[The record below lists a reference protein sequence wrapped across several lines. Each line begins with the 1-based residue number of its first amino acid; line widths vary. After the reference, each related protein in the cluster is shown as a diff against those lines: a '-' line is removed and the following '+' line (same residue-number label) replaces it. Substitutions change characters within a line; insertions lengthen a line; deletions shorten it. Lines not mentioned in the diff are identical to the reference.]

1 MSNNVHPGLSIS
13 AAALKRVEELI
24 QDEENPALQLRV
36 YISGG
41 GCAGFQYGFTF
52 DSSQQPDDVITE
64 IPLDE
69 TQTNS
74 IKIAVDPVSM
84 TYLEGAEIDF
94 VENLQGSR
102 FKINNPNAQTTCS
115 CGSSFSLDL

>member
-1 MSNNVHPGLSIS
+1 MSNNAHPGLSIS

-52 DSSQQPDDVITE
+52 DSSQQPDDVITD

-94 VENLQGSR
+94 IENLQGSR

>member
-1 MSNNVHPGLSIS
+1 MNNNTHPGLSIS
-13 AAALKRVEELI
+13 AAALKRVAELI
-24 QDEENPALQLRV
+24 QDEENPALQLRI

-64 IPLDE
+64 IALDE
-69 TQTNS
+69 NQTNS

-94 VENLQGSR
+94 IENLQGSR
-102 FKINNPNAQTTCS
+102 FKVNNPNAETTCS
-115 CGSSFSLDL
+115 CGSSFSLAL